1 MTGRQQDITVLIQR
15 SLDGDR
21 EASDHL
27 IRLVYDELK
36 QRAHGQRIRW
46 HGNLTMNTT
55 ALVHEAYIKLLGGG
69 VDSYNNRGHFMAT
82 ASTAMRQILV
92 DYARKASAEKR
103 GGDIHKT
110 SIDGELDVGLAPD
123 VAAEVLDLNDALDR
137 LEEAYPELARVVECR
152 AFTGMTVEDTAD
164 ALQIGTATVKRRWA
178 MAKSWL
184 RDELAW
190 DSGDSG

>member
-1 MTGRQQDITVLIQR
+1 VSARQEITVLIQR

-21 EASDHL
+21 DASDRL

-55 ALVHEAYIKLLGGG
+55 ALVHEAYIKLLGTG
-69 VDSYNNRGHFMAT
+69 VDGYNNRGHFMAT

-110 SIDGELDVGLAPD
+110 SIDGELGVGMAPD
-123 VAAEVLDLNDALDR
+123 VAAEVLDLNDALER
-137 LEEAYPELARVVECR
+137 LEQEYPDLARVVECR
-152 AFTGMTVEDTAD
+152 AFTGLTVEDTAD
-164 ALQIGTATVKRRWA
+164 ALEIGTATVKRRWA

-184 RDELAW
+184 RRELSP
-190 DSGDSG
+190 DTGDPE